1 MHIQT
6 ESISRIQF
14 RSSMH
19 ALLGGRQMG
28 SIEKG
33 LFLIFFSYLCICSTS
48 SPLQK
53 VLLSSDP
60 LQETHLG
67 AKFARRYGSG
77 SVGESVGSG
86 IKHNRKIEGAHGHGA
101 AAAGG
106 SNGNGQNGNNGGSV
120 GSNTQGGTAFIPV
133 YVAGAA
139 NNRHQNHHRGS
150 GNCNRNSPGF
160 STLVAATLASL
171 LAGLYY

>member
-1 MHIQT
+1 MYLFNFIP
-6 ESISRIQF
+6 
-14 RSSMH
+14 SS
-19 ALLGGRQMG
+19 
-28 SIEKG
+28 EG
-33 LFLIFFSYLCICSTS
+33 LAFF
-48 SPLQK
+48 
-53 VLLSSDP
+53 
-60 LQETHLG
+60 
-67 AKFARRYGSG
+67 RYGSG

>member
-6 ESISRIQF
+6 ERISRIQF

-19 ALLGGRQMG
+19 ILLGGRQMG
-28 SIEKG
+28 SKEKG
-33 LFLIFFSYLCICSTS
+33 LFLIFFSYICICSTS

-60 LQETHLG
+60 THLG
-67 AKFARRYGSG
+67 AKFASRYASG
-77 SVGESVGSG
+77 SVAESGGSS

-101 AAAGG
+101 TGGVG
-106 SNGNGQNGNNGGSV
+106 SNGNGENGNNGGSR
-120 GSNTQGGTAFIPV
+120 SPNMQGGTATIPV

-150 GNCNRNSPGF
+150 GNRNRNSPGL
-160 STLVAATLASL
+160 SILVANTLASL